1 MSDID
6 EEPQPRPHVRRRKSC
21 QDWVTTT
28 GGLIAIAGTFVAV
41 VAWAQ
46 DQLPFVK
53 SEVYAEEVNVIRD
66 RMSIVEG
73 KLGNL
78 QTGQNAIQ
86 RNGLLTL
93 QLQLQQRVDALD
105 TTLKTMPQD
114 RPTHYQIVN
123 ARNEAVQQ
131 LEEIKRQLGR

>member
-1 MSDID
+1 
-6 EEPQPRPHVRRRKSC
+6 
-21 QDWVTTT
+21 
-28 GGLIAIAGTFVAV
+28 
-41 VAWAQ
+41 
-46 DQLPFVK
+46 
-53 SEVYAEEVNVIRD
+53 
-66 RMSIVEG
+66 MSIVEG

>member
-6 EEPQPRPHVRRRKSC
+6 IEPPRTHVRRRKSF
-21 QDWVTTT
+21 QDLVTTT

-53 SEVYAEEVNVIRD
+53 SEVYAQETKSIND
-66 RMSIVEG
+66 RMGVVEG
-73 KLGNL
+73 KLEGL
-78 QTGQNAIQ
+78 QSSQNAIQ

-105 TTLKTMPQD
+105 ITLKTMPQD
-114 RPTHYQIVN
+114 SPTHYQIVN
-123 ARNEAVQQ
+123 ARNEAIQQ
-131 LEEIKRQLGR
+131 LDEIKRQLGR

>member
-6 EEPQPRPHVRRRKSC
+6 EEPQPRPHVRRRKSF

-53 SEVYAEEVNVIRD
+53 SDVYA
-66 RMSIVEG
+66 
-73 KLGNL
+73 
-78 QTGQNAIQ
+78 
-86 RNGLLTL
+86 
-93 QLQLQQRVDALD
+93 
-105 TTLKTMPQD
+105 
-114 RPTHYQIVN
+114 
-123 ARNEAVQQ
+123 
-131 LEEIKRQLGR
+131 